1 MPHRNARRT
10 TAKLVARLRL
20 SKASRT
26 LFCGEVTRRKA
37 LYLGTEE
44 TGGGSIYVVAS
55 VLAVTVVAA
64 LA

>member
-1 MPHRNARRT
+1 MAR
-10 TAKLVARLRL
+10 LVARLRL

-26 LFCGEVTRRKA
+26 LFRGEVTRRKA
-37 LYLGTEE
+37 LYLGPEE

-55 VLAVTVVAA
+55 VLAVAA